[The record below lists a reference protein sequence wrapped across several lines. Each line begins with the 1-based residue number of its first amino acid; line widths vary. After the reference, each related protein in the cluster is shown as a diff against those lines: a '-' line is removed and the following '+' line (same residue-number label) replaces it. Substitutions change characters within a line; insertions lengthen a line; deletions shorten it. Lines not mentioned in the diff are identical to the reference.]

1 MASASAVPE
10 PKRRVLVA
18 DDHRLILAA
27 VRWALDQANGFE
39 VVAEVSSGSMVVP
52 YVARLQPDLVLL
64 DVGLPGVDG
73 LTCLERLRTQQP
85 EVPVVMFSAWSDQP
99 TLDAARAAGARGFIV
114 KTLGALELEK
124 ALHEVLAATDFRVV
138 GDDAAGDES
147 SNPAGLSDR
156 ELAMLRN
163 LARGLSNKAIGR
175 ELWITEQTVKFHLTN
190 IYRKL
195 GVENRTQAVRFAY
208 EEGLVRAEAGAA

>member
-1 MASASAVPE
+1 MASACAVPE
-10 PKRRVLVA
+10 QKRRVLVA

-27 VRWALDQANGFE
+27 VRWALEQANGFE

-73 LTCLERLRTQQP
+73 LTCLGRLRTQHP
-85 EVPVVMFSAWSDQP
+85 EVLVVMFSAWSDQP

-114 KTLGALELEK
+114 KTLGALELET
-124 ALHEVLAATDFRVV
+124 ALREVLAATDFRVV
-138 GDDAAGDES
+138 GDDGRDET
-147 SNPAGLSDR
+147 NPAGLSDR

-208 EEGLVRAEAGAA
+208 EEGLVRAEAGVA